1 MYDMQSCAFT
11 LFVCEADLE
20 VLMLLTGCQEA
31 SQTIDRMV
39 YLLFQEA
46 IRDTFHQKYFQ
57 NQRKNYFTLVKK
69 CFRYPASESQSQSV
83 CVLQVEWRFK
93 FISRSDSE
101 KYFRNWIKIF

>member
-20 VLMLLTGCQEA
+20 VLMLFTGCQEA

-46 IRDTFHQKYFQ
+46 IRDTFHQKYIQ
-57 NQRKNYFTLVKK
+57 NQLLFYIGKK
-69 CFRYPASESQSQSV
+69 IFPLFSIRESESVSLCS
-83 CVLQVEWRFK
+83 
-93 FISRSDSE
+93 SS
-101 KYFRNWIKIF
+101 